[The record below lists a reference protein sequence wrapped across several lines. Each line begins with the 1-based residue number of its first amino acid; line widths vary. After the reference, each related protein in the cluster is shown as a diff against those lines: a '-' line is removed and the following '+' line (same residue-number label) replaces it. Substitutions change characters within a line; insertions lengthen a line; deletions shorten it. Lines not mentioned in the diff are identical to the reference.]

1 MNAKPDDDTTDGA
14 TLLSLYLYYAEQTE
28 KLIER
33 RNATSRYFLTINTG
47 FVAILGLALQHKPA
61 GGSAWL
67 VALPVAGIV
76 VCGVWWMLIRS
87 YSILAGAKF
96 EVINEMEQ
104 RLPAAPYADEWKRI
118 KESPARKGYASI
130 SNLEALVPWVFA
142 AIYAFLLVAS
152 LLVGR

>member
-1 MNAKPDDDTTDGA
+1 VVTKAKPDDADGPA
-14 TLLSLYLYYAEQTE
+14 LLSLYLYYAEQTE

-47 FVAILGLALQHKPA
+47 FVAILGLALQHNPTA
-61 GGSAWL
+61 AAWL
-67 VALPVAGIV
+67 VALAVAGIV

-118 KESPARKGYASI
+118 KESPARKGYTSI

-142 AIYAFLLVAS
+142 VIYAVLLVAS
-152 LLVGR
+152 LIVGG